1 MNKIKTFLE
10 KSEQYA
16 VFLICGIMAFIM
28 GFNLT
33 ESLFNTT
40 KIQYDPG
47 FLEYVSYH
55 HDNLFINIIYVVC
68 IFLILTLV
76 IPYLEKIPGKIQT
89 AILVLFVIVF
99 GSVYIFSAQCIPA
112 SDSMKVT
119 NAAVMAANGDYS
131 FMSDR
136 YFSNCNYQLGFVFFC
151 ELFFDIFGKNPDTFI
166 SLQIFNVVLVALSYV
181 GILLTVKT
189 LYPGKRIFTTAVLT
203 LFFCVQPLFFS
214 VFTYGVIPGLTCI
227 VYAFF
232 FEIKLFE
239 ENDKKKS
246 VLKRIIFAA
255 LSCIFISIACMVKLN
270 YLIALIAM
278 LICAFIKMIS
288 KKKFAALAYIVVT
301 ALCALNITNL
311 VVKNYESRSNIKLDD
326 GVPFVAYLDM
336 GMNYPNELFCCC
348 NAAGWFDP
356 DYIEYNHAK
365 NNFISEK
372 TAEAS
377 KKSIKKRLSFFINDT
392 SAANDFYFEKIT
404 SQWNEPTYACIWL
417 SQIREKYSYP
427 KEPALSLA
435 YNKQNQTEQF
445 MNIYQLMIYLGTFTG
460 IILCFRKKD
469 IFSVLY
475 LLTAL
480 GGFLFHL
487 LFEAKS
493 QYILP
498 YFVILTGFSAVGT
511 EYLCR
516 KTALVLSRKVK
527 IKIHIFE
534 NKQTNNTV
542 SEDDNNDDKNKIAI

>member
-1 MNKIKTFLE
+1 MNKIKTFME

-40 KIQYDPG
+40 NILYDPG
-47 FLEYVSYH
+47 FLEYISYH
-55 HDNLFINIIYVVC
+55 HDNLIINLIYVVC
-68 IFLILTLV
+68 IFFIITLI
-76 IPYLEKIPGKIQT
+76 IPYLEKIPDKIQV
-89 AILVLFVIVF
+89 ALLVLFTVAF
-99 GSVYIFSAQCIPA
+99 GSIYILSAQCVPA
-112 SDSMKVT
+112 SDSKKVT
-119 NAAVMAANGDYS
+119 DAAVMAANGNYE

-151 ELFFDIFGKNPDTFI
+151 EILLDIFGKNPETFI
-166 SLQIFNVVLVALSYV
+166 SLQIFNIVLVALSYV
-181 GILLTVKT
+181 GILLIVKT

-203 LFFCVQPLFFS
+203 LFFCIQPLFFS
-214 VFTYGVIPGLTCI
+214 VFTYGVIPGLTCMI
-227 VYAFF
+227 YAFF

-239 ENDKKKS
+239 EKAEKKS
-246 VLKRIIFAA
+246 RIRCIVYAA

-278 LICAFIKMIS
+278 LICAFVKMVS
-288 KKKFAALAYIVVT
+288 KKKLSVIAYIAVT
-301 ALCALNITNL
+301 AVCALNITDL
-311 VVKNYESRSNIKLDD
+311 VVKSYETRSGVKLDD
-326 GVPFVAYLDM
+326 SVPFVAYLDM
-336 GMNYPNELFCCC
+336 GMNYPNTGFCNC

-356 DYIEYNHAK
+356 DYIEYNHQK
-365 NNFISEK
+365 NGFKAEK
-372 TAEAS
+372 TSESS
-377 KKSIKKRLSFFINDT
+377 KKSIKKRLAYLMKNPSE
-392 SAANDFYFEKIT
+392 ANDFYFEKIT

-427 KEPALSLA
+427 KEPALTLA
-435 YNKQNQTEQF
+435 YHKQNQTEEF
-445 MNIYQLMIYLGTFTG
+445 MNIYQLIVYIGAFTG

-469 IFSVLY
+469 IFSVLFI
-475 LLTAL
+475 LTAL

-498 YFVILTGFSAVGT
+498 YFVLLSGFSAVGT
-511 EYLCR
+511 EYLSR
-516 KTALVLSRKVK
+516 KTALILSRKVK

-534 NKQTNNTV
+534 NNKTEKTA
-542 SEDDNNDDKNKIAI
+542 SENDSKNDDTKIAI